1 MTFDPFRDF
10 EERGY
15 LRNVFGSK
23 DVLEVKALE
32 QKSFKKNLKGAI
44 DVLADIQF
52 IEYKHILSTHQALF
66 GDIYHWAGQ
75 DRLVTS
81 PDLNITKGGYDRMFA
96 HPRDIRR
103 AGEYALNRGQDSPFM
118 REQPGEV
125 MALLAHAHPFL
136 DGNGR
141 TIMVLHAELA
151 YRAGISIDW
160 KQTDK
165 TDYLTALTI
174 ELNTPGNGHLDLYL
188 KPFIRNAIER
198 QRSTAALKSLKG
210 LGSTT
215 APRDQHKKGLG
226 DAK

>member
-23 DVLEVKALE
+23 DILEVNALE
-32 QKSFKKNLKGAI
+32 QKSFKKNIKSAI

-52 IEYKHILSTHQALF
+52 IEYKHILSIHKILF
-66 GDIYHWAGQ
+66 GDIYPWAGQ

-103 AGEYALNRGQDSPFM
+103 AGEYALDRGQDSPFM

-125 MALLAHAHPFL
+125 MGLLAHAHPFL

-188 KPFIRNAIER
+188 KPFIRDAIER
-198 QRSTAALKSLKG
+198 QRSTSTLKSLKG
-210 LGSTT
+210 LGSAT
-215 APRDQHKKGLG
+215 APKNQPKK
-226 DAK
+226 D

>member
-1 MTFDPFRDF
+1 MFWQIFNLSSTNTFSASIK
-10 EERGY
+10 Y
-15 LRNVFGSK
+15 C
-23 DVLEVKALE
+23 LE
-32 QKSFKKNLKGAI
+32 I
-44 DVLADIQF
+44 F
-52 IEYKHILSTHQALF
+52 IL
-66 GDIYHWAGQ
+66 G
-75 DRLVTS
+75 LV
-81 PDLNITKGGYDRMFA
+81 TKGGYDRMFA

-103 AGEYALNRGQDSPFM
+103 AGEYALDRGQDSPFM
-118 REQPGEV
+118 REQPSEV

-165 TDYLTALTI
+165 IDYLTALTI

-188 KPFIRNAIER
+188 KPFIRDAIER
-198 QRSTAALKSLKG
+198 QQSTSTLKSLKG

-215 APRDQHKKGLG
+215 APKNQPKK
-226 DAK
+226 D